1 MESLLGEVGA
11 GGRFQV
17 QLVASVK
24 FADMSLAWGMMQM
37 TFAGLVPDWWCQ
49 PPEAA
54 NSSHGNWSR
63 DNTTFHIC
71 PVSNNSDTC
80 GEVVFDDSV
89 QTIVNEWTL
98 VCDLDYVKP
107 MVTSLQ
113 MGGVLFGALLG
124 GQVSDSLGRRP
135 TAYLAY
141 LANLIV
147 SLVTAFS
154 ISWRMFAIMR
164 VLIGVT
170 LGRISGKCAMAGC
183 QGASAG
189 GRSSDQSS
197 GTGQREAETKDTLER
212 LQEVMEEELK
222 AGQGRRY
229 TYIDVY
235 RGWRMAVTSLAIN
248 FIW

>member
-170 LGRISGKCAMAGC
+170 LGVKHRRTVHLYAGVHRK
-183 QGASAG
+183 QTAAG
-189 GRSSDQSS
+189 DCFS
-197 GTGQREAETKDTLER
+197 
-212 LQEVMEEELK
+212 
-222 AGQGRRY
+222 
-229 TYIDVY
+229 
-235 RGWRMAVTSLAIN
+235 N
-248 FIW
+248 C